1 MGLRNLTTRPPDTKI
16 IRLTD
21 EKETVA
27 QIAGV
32 NVGSVAFDSKP
43 LKHARG
49 TPAQTIV
56 LGARDNRA
64 LADRLATHESS
75 S

>member
-1 MGLRNLTTRPPDTKI
+1 MGLRNLTARPPDTNI

-32 NVGSVAFDSKP
+32 NVGRVEF
-43 LKHARG
+43 G
-49 TPAQTIV
+49 
-56 LGARDNRA
+56 
-64 LADRLATHESS
+64 
-75 S
+75 